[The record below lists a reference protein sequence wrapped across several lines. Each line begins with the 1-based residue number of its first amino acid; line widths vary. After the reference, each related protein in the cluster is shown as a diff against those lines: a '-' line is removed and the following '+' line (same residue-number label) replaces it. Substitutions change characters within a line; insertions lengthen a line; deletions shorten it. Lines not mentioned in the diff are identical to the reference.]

1 MEGTG
6 VQVGRNHV
14 VVDDYCRTGEPGVSA
29 IGDLAGSPWLA
40 HKASHEAMICVE
52 KIAGQQS

>member
-1 MEGTG
+1 M
-6 VQVGRNHV
+6 QVGRNHV